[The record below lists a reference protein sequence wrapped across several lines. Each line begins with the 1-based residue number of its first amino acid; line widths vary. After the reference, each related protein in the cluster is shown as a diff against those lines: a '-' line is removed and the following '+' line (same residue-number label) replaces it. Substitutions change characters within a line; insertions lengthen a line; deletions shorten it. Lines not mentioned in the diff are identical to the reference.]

1 MRNFLSNFNLIS
13 ININH
18 YLHYC
23 YIVILLYCYIVI
35 LWGVII
41 SNSCL

>member
-1 MRNFLSNFNLIS
+1 MGNFLSNFNLIS

-23 YIVILLYCYIVI
+23 YI
-35 LWGVII
+35 LWAVII
-41 SNSCL
+41 SNLCLWIIILVQAK

>member
-23 YIVILLYCYIVI
+23 YIVGGYYL
-35 LWGVII
+35 
-41 SNSCL
+41 